1 MQQRKQELALKPEIS
16 KAKAEERALAEAE
29 AWISVRGAKEGFPN
43 LAPTIKFESYL
54 TKEPRES
61 QQPPLKIMHYPV
73 AEVNGKESW
82 CHTFEDRESQY
93 SASSEEGLCLL
104 MDLQCQQ
111 QEQNRNTLNIQQQ
124 QNQQVQQLLEQ
135 QQLHT
140 IALTLPT

>member
-1 MQQRKQELALKPEIS
+1 M
-16 KAKAEERALAEAE
+16 
-29 AWISVRGAKEGFPN
+29 
-43 LAPTIKFESYL
+43 APTIKVESYL

-61 QQPPLKIMHYPV
+61 QQPPLRIMHYPV

-82 CHTFEDRESQY
+82 CHKFEDRKSQY
-93 SASSEEGLCLL
+93 STSSEEGLCLL
-104 MDLQCQQ
+104 MDLQRQQ

-124 QNQQVQQLLEQ
+124 QNQQVQELLEQ